1 MLISTKKK
9 FVFLSNYKCASTSIE
24 SVLKEH
30 CELILTGPKFKH
42 LPIDKF
48 NKYIKPL
55 LETMGFYDFETYCI
69 VRDPIDYVF
78 SWYRYRQRD
87 ELKKVKSIRY
97 TGDVTF
103 DQFVKEVCSED
114 SAPYSILGDP
124 PENQHLFVGYKNGK
138 FKVDNVYTLDNI
150 KLFSKDMYDKFDI
163 DIDIPNKNVSSKRE
177 FDLSDE
183 SWVLFEETFKNDIQM
198 YKSLITII

>member
-30 CELILTGPKFKH
+30 CELILDGHKFKH

-69 VRDPIDYVF
+69 VRNPIDYVF

-87 ELKKVKSIRY
+87 ELKKSESIKY
-97 TGDVTF
+97 TGDITF
-103 DQFVKEVCSED
+103 DQFVKESCSE
-114 SAPYSILGDP
+114 YP
-124 PENQHLFVGYKNGK
+124 PLTRPREYQHIFVGFKNGK

-150 KLFSKDMYDKFDI
+150 KLFSKSIYDRYNI
-163 DIDIPNKNVSSKRE
+163 DINIPNKNVSPKRN
-177 FDLSDE
+177 FSLSDE
-183 SWVLFEETFKNDIQM
+183 SWVLFKETFKNDIQM
-198 YKSLITII
+198 YEFLNGEI